1 MQVCLLWQEVALFHS
16 MHEEGSNNVTA
27 RLIVAEPLPRVQ
39 KMSLPITGLAPADGE
54 GLLLK
59 QPEPPKGAGLRA
71 TTGSASEVVGSASD
85 LDERGGDDDHTIKV
99 AASAVL
105 LSGTFFNFDKRPSQQ
120 ATSRSMEEQRNLV
133 SRLAA
138 AHAPPRSSRS
148 GGVGEPKRQRTS
160 NNDPPLAR
168 MQRNTR
174 VDAFGEHRLSP
185 HEESKLAVSA
195 FTEGQSLRT
204 AEATIRVSFR
214 DTKRGGKLTRRVP
227 IWMGTEEGHK
237 AVSRRL
243 AGSPCFASFDVK
255 GPRVVDHVLRS
266 EPVEGEPV
274 DGPSA
279 CMRGAAAGK
288 VMMGRLLDAYNAT
301 LDTGGDRLP
310 ISPDA
315 ANAVRS
321 SLLEARRTAVLA
333 SQPPP
338 AMQLR
343 LSSRRSSDDLRS
355 SMQRAMDMASAR
367 DERPAEAKQQWSL
380 AANDDAKLDARYD
393 EEPSRY
399 DAGRESL
406 RRCHQTP
413 NHAPTAFH
421 WDRCGPGL
429 ESAQAVVMST
439 RLAAQPVQLAPC
451 GTVQRPV
458 QGALVFPLQKVAS
471 LLSTTFGSNDSQEE
485 LEFHDCRTP
494 LALHGSLYAPNRG
507 VYVRLQSAIFG
518 GCVICDHDND
528 IGAKGSQ
535 EWQNYNTQHR
545 GMTARESRAA
555 AQMRGGLNAWWAQN
569 PGRR

>member
-1 MQVCLLWQEVALFHS
+1 
-16 MHEEGSNNVTA
+16 MHEEGSNGVTA

-59 QPEPPKGAGLRA
+59 QPDPPKGAGLRA
-71 TTGSASEVVGSASD
+71 TTGSASEVVGSATSEVED
-85 LDERGGDDDHTIKV
+85 DGDRTFKV
-99 AASAVL
+99 ANSAVL
-105 LSGTFFNFDKRPSQQ
+105 LSGMFFNFDKRPSRQ
-120 ATSRSMEEQRNLV
+120 ATPRSMEVQRNLM
-133 SRLAA
+133 SRLAGA
-138 AHAPPRSSRS
+138 RAPPRSSKS

-160 NNDPPLAR
+160 NNNPSMAS

-185 HEESKLAVSA
+185 HEEGKLAVGA
-195 FTEGQSLRT
+195 LTEGQSLRT

-214 DTKRGGKLTRRVP
+214 DAKRGGKLTRRVP

-255 GPRVVDHVLRS
+255 GPRVVDHVLQP

-288 VMMGRLLDAYNAT
+288 VMMGRLIDAYNAT

-315 ANAVRS
+315 ADAVRS

-338 AMQLR
+338 AMQIR
-343 LSSRRSSDDLRS
+343 VSSRRSSTDDQRS
-355 SMQRAMDMASAR
+355 TMQRAMDMASAR
-367 DERPAEAKQQWSL
+367 DERPAEAKQQRSL
-380 AANDDAKLDARYD
+380 AASDDAELDARYAED
-393 EEPSRY
+393 PSRY
-399 DAGRESL
+399 DAGRENL

-439 RLAAQPVQLAPC
+439 LSAAQPIQLAPC
-451 GTVQRPV
+451 GTVQSPV
-458 QGALVFPLQKVAS
+458 QGALVFPLQKVAT

-485 LEFHDCRTP
+485 LEFHDCRIP

-507 VYVRLQSAIFG
+507 VYVRLQNAIFG
-518 GCVICDHDND
+518 GCVICDHDN
-528 IGAKGSQ
+528 GTGEKGSQ
-535 EWQNYNTQHR
+535 DWHNYNIQHR

-555 AQMRGGLNAWWAQN
+555 AHLHGGLNTWWAQN
-569 PGRR
+569 PGRRRGPAQVGGTAG